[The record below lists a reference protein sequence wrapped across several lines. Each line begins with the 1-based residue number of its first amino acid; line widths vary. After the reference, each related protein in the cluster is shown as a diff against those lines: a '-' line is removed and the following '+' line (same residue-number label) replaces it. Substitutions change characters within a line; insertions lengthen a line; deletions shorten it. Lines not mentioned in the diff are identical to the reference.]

1 MVVPRG
7 VLRSARYGAVAI
19 AVALALWSSALQPG
33 WRVRQQVSALPSLGE
48 EVLHGWRSLRR
59 WAWRGAELWRAI
71 RGSPGAV
78 SARVAA
84 LLVVRQLAA
93 HAPLQT
99 GELVRDASIG
109 ALFA

>member
-7 VLRSARYGAVAI
+7 VLRSVRYGAVAI

-59 WAWRGAELWRAI
+59 WALRGAELWRAI

-78 SARVAA
+78 SARDAA

-93 HAPLQT
+93 HAPLPT
-99 GELVRDASIG
+99 GELVHDASIG